1 MGTHPIFESDFDC
14 LTESFVAKL
23 MVEIDERDGLA
34 RQDKDAVD
42 LTTLSAA
49 TPEVISRQAT
59 INIGTIG
66 HVAHGKSTVVKAISG
81 QSTIRYKNE
90 LERNITIKLGYSNAK
105 IYKCKD
111 IPRPDCYM
119 SSSSGDVDTL
129 EREWEGKTYKFEV
142 VRHVSFVDCPG
153 HDVLM
158 QTMLNGTAVMDA
170 AILLVASNESCPQPQ
185 TKEHL
190 AAIDLMGLKH
200 IIVLQNKIDLI
211 KREKAQINFME
222 IRKFVQ
228 GTPAE
233 NSPIIPMSAQLKYN
247 IDVLCDYLTNYI
259 PLPIRDFTQ
268 NPKMVVIRSF
278 DVNTPGSEVEQLRGG
293 VCGGS
298 LIHGVLKLD
307 QEIEIRPG
315 VSRRDENDPNGPERI
330 TPIRTKIMS
339 LMSDK
344 NQLQFAVPGGLI
356 AVGTKCDPTL
366 CRQDRMVGQILG
378 TPGNLPDVYRQIEIK
393 THLLPRLLGV
403 AQDENTKKKD
413 SKIKPLEKHENLMLN
428 IGSLSCGGRVLTV
441 KSDTNRARV
450 GLSQSVCTQVGEK
463 VAISRRINRA
473 WRLIGWGE
481 IRKGT
486 KIDLDDQN

>member
-1 MGTHPIFESDFDC
+1 M
-14 LTESFVAKL
+14 
-23 MVEIDERDGLA
+23 EIDADGLA
-34 RQDKDAVD
+34 KQNKDTVD
-42 LTTLSAA
+42 LTTLAA
-49 TPEVISRQAT
+49 DTPEVISRQAT
-59 INIGTIG
+59 INVGTIG

-105 IYKCKD
+105 IYQCKD
-111 IPRPDCYM
+111 IPRPDCYI
-119 SSSSGDVDTL
+119 SSSSGDKDTL
-129 EREWEGKTYKFEV
+129 EREWEGKTYEYTV

-211 KREKAQINFME
+211 PREKAQVNFRE
-222 IRKFVQ
+222 IKKFVQ

-233 NSPIIPMSAQLKYN
+233 SSPIIPISAQLKYN
-247 IDVLCDYLTNYI
+247 IDALCDHLTNYI

-278 DVNTPGSEVEQLRGG
+278 DVNNPGSEVDQLRGG

-315 VSRRDENDPNGPERI
+315 VSRREEDSQSEVV

-344 NQLQFAVPGGLI
+344 NSLQYAVPGGLI

-403 AQDENTKKKD
+403 AQEVSKDKEGSATRKKD

-428 IGSLSCGGRVLTV
+428 IGSLSCGGRVIMCKTDSN
-441 KSDTNRARV
+441 KARIS
-450 GLSQSVCTQVGEK
+450 LSQSVCTNIGEK

-486 KIDLDDQN
+486 KIELENQN

>member
-1 MGTHPIFESDFDC
+1 
-14 LTESFVAKL
+14 

-34 RQDKDAVD
+34 KQNKDSLD
-42 LTTLSAA
+42 LQTLSAD

-105 IYKCKD
+105 IYRCD
-111 IPRPDCYM
+111 EIPRPDCYM
-119 SSSSGDVDTL
+119 SSSSGDKDEL
-129 EREWEGKTYKFEV
+129 EREWEGQTYKFKV

-211 KREKAQINFME
+211 KRDSAQLNYME
-222 IRKFVQ
+222 IRKFIQ

-259 PLPIRDFTQ
+259 PLPIRDFTKSPQ
-268 NPKMVVIRSF
+268 MVVIRSF
-278 DVNTPGSEVEQLRGG
+278 DVNNPGFEVHELRGG

-315 VSRRDENDPNGPERI
+315 VSRRDEDDPNATEII
-330 TPIRTKIMS
+330 TPIRTKIVS

-344 NQLQFAVPGGLI
+344 NALQYAVPGGLI

-403 AQDENTKKKD
+403 AQDENNKKKD
-413 SKIKPLEKHENLMLN
+413 ARVKALEKHENLMLN
-428 IGSLSCGGRVLTV
+428 IGSLSCGGRIITV
-441 KSDTNRARV
+441 KAESNKARV
-450 GLSQSVCTQVGEK
+450 TLSQSVCTNIGEK
-463 VAISRRINRA
+463 IAISRRINRA

-486 KIDLDDQN
+486 KIDLESQK

>member
-1 MGTHPIFESDFDC
+1 
-14 LTESFVAKL
+14 
-23 MVEIDERDGLA
+23 MVVLDTDGLA
-34 RQDKDAVD
+34 KQDKESLD
-42 LTTLSAA
+42 LNTLAA
-49 TPEVISRQAT
+49 DTPEVISRQAT

-81 QSTIRYKNE
+81 ESTIRYKNE

-105 IYKCKD
+105 IYKCDD
-111 IPRPDCYM
+111 IPRPDCYI
-119 SSSSGDVDTL
+119 SSSSWDKDEL
-129 EREWEGKTYKFEV
+129 EREWEGKPHTYKV

-190 AAIDLMGLKH
+190 AAIELMGLQH

-211 KREKAQINFME
+211 KKDSAKLNYME
-222 IRKFVQ
+222 IRKFIQ

-233 NSPIIPMSAQLKYN
+233 NSPIIPISAQLKYN

-259 PLPIRDFTQ
+259 PLPIRDFTEL
-268 NPKMVVIRSF
+268 PKMVLIRSF
-278 DVNTPGSEVEQLRGG
+278 DVNTPGSEVEELRGG

-298 LIHGVLKLD
+298 LIHGILKLD

-315 VSRRDENDPNGPERI
+315 VSRRDEEDPQANEII
-330 TPIRTKIMS
+330 TPIKTKIMS
-339 LMSDK
+339 LKSDK
-344 NQLQFAVPGGLI
+344 NSLQFAVPGGLI

-403 AQDENTKKKD
+403 AQDDNKKKD
-413 SKIKPLEKHENLMLN
+413 SKVKPLEKHENLMLN
-428 IGSLSCGGRVLTV
+428 IGSLSCGGRIITV
-441 KSDTNRARV
+441 KGDSNKARV
-450 GLSQSVCTQVGEK
+450 SLSQSVCTNVGEK
-463 VAISRRINRA
+463 IAISRRINRA

-486 KIDLDDQN
+486 KIELNE

>member
-1 MGTHPIFESDFDC
+1 
-14 LTESFVAKL
+14 
-23 MVEIDERDGLA
+23 MVQIADDGLA
-34 RQDKDAVD
+34 VQDKDN
-42 LTTLSAA
+42 LCLETLAA
-49 TPEVISRQAT
+49 DTPEVISRQAT

-81 QSTIRYKNE
+81 QSTIRYKKE

-105 IYKCKD
+105 IYQASD
-111 IPRPDCYM
+111 VPRPDCYL
-119 SSSSGDVDTL
+119 SSGSSDPDIIT
-129 EREWEGKTYKFEV
+129 REFEGKETEFKV

-211 KREKAQINFME
+211 HEDSARINYMD
-222 IRKFVQ
+222 IRKFIQ

-233 NSPIIPMSAQLKYN
+233 TSPIIPISAQLKYN
-247 IDVLCDYLTNYI
+247 IDVLCDYIVNYI
-259 PLPIRDFTQ
+259 PLPIRDFTES
-268 NPKMVVIRSF
+268 PKMIVIRSF
-278 DVNTPGSEVEQLRGG
+278 DVNNPGCEVDVLKGG

-298 LIHGVLKLD
+298 LIRGVLKLD

-315 VSRRDENDPNGPERI
+315 VTVRVDEDTEKV
-330 TPIRTKIMS
+330 TPTKSKIIS

-344 NQLQFAVPGGLI
+344 NSLQFAVPGGLI

-378 TPGNLPDVYRQIEIK
+378 LPGTLPPVFRQIEIK

-403 AQDENTKKKD
+403 ASDENRKKD
-413 SKIKPLEKHENLMLN
+413 VKIKPLERNEQLMLN
-428 IGSLSCGGRVLTV
+428 IGSLSCGGRIINV
-441 KSDTNRARV
+441 KSRNARV
-450 GLSQSVCTQVGEK
+450 HLSQPVCTNEGEK
-463 VAISRRINRA
+463 IAISRRIDRA
-473 WRLIGWGE
+473 WRLIGWGD
-481 IRKGT
+481 IKKGVT
-486 KIDLDDQN
+486 TPLGDS